1 MRFAHLR
8 TNQKHKWANTLA
20 SLLLPLR
27 ENYSEMDKTINLI
40 YSSIIERAT
49 MLSAFEAKQAI
60 NANGESMFGDVRIY
74 AKDHDAIKTYIR
86 EGAKLLEAR
95 LASVFTI
102 DQTESS
108 TQITWTFTDIDSRR
122 TELKADKFTE
132 AIVCYSLSRWL
143 ENKIPNTSKAYSAMF
158 QDLADAAIKITK
170 TKRKPSRPS
179 ES

>member
-1 MRFAHLR
+1 
-8 TNQKHKWANTLA
+8 
-20 SLLLPLR
+20 
-27 ENYSEMDKTINLI
+27 MDKTINLT

-60 NANGESMFGDVRIY
+60 NSNGESMFGDVRIY
-74 AKDHDAIKTYIR
+74 SKDHDAIKTYIR

-95 LASVFTI
+95 LASTFTI
-102 DQTESS
+102 DATDNADP
-108 TQITWTFTDIDSRR
+108 TTTPPTPATMIVWTFTNIDTRR
-122 TELKADKFTE
+122 TTLNADKFTE

-158 QDLADAAIKITK
+158 NDLADAAIKITK